1 MITNNRPRFSGRSL
15 SIAFRGL
22 EMKQTILIVEDNDVV
37 RSSLQDWLSVTFPEC
52 TFQIAKSG
60 EEAVEKVANRPP
72 TIVLMDIGLPGM
84 NGIQATRMIKA
95 ASPKTK
101 VVILTIYNDVE
112 HRADASEAGASAYIS
127 KSKMHSELVPLMK
140 TLLS

>member
-1 MITNNRPRFSGRSL
+1 
-15 SIAFRGL
+15 
-22 EMKQTILIVEDNDVV
+22 
-37 RSSLQDWLSVTFPEC
+37 LQDWLSVTFPEC
-52 TFQIAKSG
+52 TFMIAKSG
-60 EEAVEKVANRPP
+60 EEAVEKVANWPP

-101 VVILTIYNDVE
+101 VVMLTIYNDVE
-112 HRADASEAGASAYIS
+112 HRAEACEAGASAYLS
-127 KSKMHSELVPLMK
+127 KSKMYSELVPLMK

>member
-1 MITNNRPRFSGRSL
+1 
-15 SIAFRGL
+15 
-22 EMKQTILIVEDNDVV
+22 MKQTILIVEDNDVV
-37 RSSLQDWLSVTFPEC
+37 CSSLQDWLSVTFPEC
-52 TFQIAKSG
+52 TFMIAKSG

-112 HRADASEAGASAYIS
+112 HRADASEAGASAYLS
-127 KSKMHSELVPLMK
+127 KSKMYSELIPLMK

>member
-1 MITNNRPRFSGRSL
+1 MTTNNCPCFSGRSL
-15 SIAFRGL
+15 SIVFRGL

-37 RSSLQDWLSVTFPEC
+37 RSSLQDWRSVTFPEC
-52 TFQIAKSG
+52 PFQIAKSG

-112 HRADASEAGASAYIS
+112 HRVDASEAGASAYLS
-127 KSKMHSELVPLMK
+127 KNKMDRELVPIMK
-140 TLLS
+140 RLLS